1 MYHKKKKK
9 NILDTIMNHIK
20 KYYFRY
26 NNVSKKKKKNIL
38 YTIMYHKNILD
49 TIMYHK
55 KIKKIF
61 WIR

>member
-38 YTIMYHKNILD
+38 D

-55 KIKKIF
+55 KKKYF
-61 WIR
+61 GYNNVS